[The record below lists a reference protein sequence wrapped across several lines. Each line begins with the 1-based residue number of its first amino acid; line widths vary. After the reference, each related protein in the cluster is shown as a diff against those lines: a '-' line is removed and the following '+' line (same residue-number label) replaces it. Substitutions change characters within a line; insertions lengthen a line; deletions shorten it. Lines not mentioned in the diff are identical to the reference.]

1 MGLASILLLLQLT
14 VPSDLLQESRQLFFR
29 FDEDKCLSEALF
41 ESIAAANTVN
51 DPVLLAYKGMARA
64 TSAACSFNPYTKYSR
79 FQEGKQWI
87 EQAVAAQP
95 NDIEIRFLRLSV
107 QVNAPH
113 FLGYSGQLTEDRAL
127 IVTGLANEPALLT
140 DDEFTLK
147 LLKFVAQTAQ
157 PTAIESQQL
166 DALINQLSHGK

>member
-1 MGLASILLLLQLT
+1 MGFASILLLQLT
-14 VPSDLLQESRQLFFR
+14 VPSDLLQESRRLFFS
-29 FDEDKCLSEALF
+29 FEEDKCLSEALF
-41 ESIAAANTVN
+41 KSIAAANTGN

-64 TSAACSFNPYTKYSR
+64 TSAACSYNPYTKYSR

-87 EQAVAAQP
+87 EQAVATQP
-95 NDIEIRFLRLSV
+95 NNIEIRFLRLSV

-127 IVTGLANEPALLT
+127 IVTGMANDPGLLT
-140 DDEFTLK
+140 DAEFTLK

-166 DALINQLSHGK
+166 EALINQLSHGK